1 MSNEKKRKIF
11 SDGDNHW
18 EEPALDEFNEEI
30 FDGDFIEE
38 DDYAEESA
46 ENEELEEY
54 DEDFAEDEAPAEYD
68 EDFAEDEA
76 LAEYDED
83 FAEDEVPAEYDEDF
97 AEDEAPAEYDEGFA
111 EDEAPAEYDEDFA
124 EDEDPAV
131 YDEDY
136 EEDAEEYEEEK
147 VLKFQPMEKGR
158 PLELEDD
165 KTAGVK
171 HHQGKRKSARPK
183 PVVYVPLDEDEM
195 QIPQMPSRKKHKG
208 LKVTGVVALMVI
220 AAAGCAYAGVS
231 YFYTDKFFDGTTING
246 IDCSRKTPYE
256 VEQLIAQN
264 VENYSIQ
271 VASRNLEPQT
281 IDGDQIEYTYV
292 SDGEVMKLLKQ
303 QKPYEWI
310 RGFFEEKSYTTS
322 ENITYNKELL
332 QSQVLQLNCAQEENQ
347 VAPENAYVAFTD
359 TAFEIIP
366 ETEGSALNVK
376 EAYHILDEA
385 ISGKQETVDFASSE
399 DAYEAA
405 AVTSD
410 DPGLQATLAACNNF
424 TQASITYTF
433 GDQTV
438 TLDGSTV
445 KDWLEFDEKGQYV
458 QDDAAFQQHVRDY
471 VAQLA
476 AQYDTVGTDREF
488 YTTSGRTVYVY
499 GSAYGWKIDQDAETA
514 QLISE
519 IQSGTQTTRD
529 PVYSMTA
536 NTRGYNDIGST
547 YIEVDLS
554 AQHMYYY
561 QDGVIIFDSDIVS
574 GNMSYSDRQT
584 PSGIYTLYYKKSPD
598 VLRGQKKEDGKY
610 EYEVDVQYWM
620 PFNGGI
626 GFHDAPWQPYFGGD
640 RYLANGSHGCIN
652 LPSDSAAVLYS
663 IIQYG
668 VPIVCFY

>member
-97 AEDEAPAEYDEGFA
+97 AEDEAPAEYDEDFA

-124 EDEDPAV
+124 EDEDPAE

-220 AAAGCAYAGVS
+220 AAAGCAYTGVS

-347 VAPENAYVAFTD
+347 VAPESAYVAFTD

>member
-124 EDEDPAV
+124 EDEDPAE

-499 GSAYGWKIDQDAETA
+499 GSAYGWKIDQDA
-514 QLISE
+514 
-519 IQSGTQTTRD
+519 
-529 PVYSMTA
+529 
-536 NTRGYNDIGST
+536 
-547 YIEVDLS
+547 
-554 AQHMYYY
+554 
-561 QDGVIIFDSDIVS
+561 
-574 GNMSYSDRQT
+574 
-584 PSGIYTLYYKKSPD
+584 
-598 VLRGQKKEDGKY
+598 
-610 EYEVDVQYWM
+610 
-620 PFNGGI
+620 
-626 GFHDAPWQPYFGGD
+626 
-640 RYLANGSHGCIN
+640 
-652 LPSDSAAVLYS
+652 
-663 IIQYG
+663 
-668 VPIVCFY
+668 

>member
-46 ENEELEEY
+46 EKEELE
-54 DEDFAEDEAPAEYD
+54 EYD

-124 EDEDPAV
+124 EDEDPAE

-271 VASRNLEPQT
+271 VATRNLEPQT